1 MRISHL
7 TRKIRAMKSMRRAH
21 HQTFRPVGRTLL
33 FLLTFMVGL
42 GSVVPASAQMMLIPM
57 DNSQANHLKAYG
69 VAFHC
74 LTRGIKVEWLLN
86 YRSGSFLANVYP
98 EIVDSCDV
106 RGVTY
111 QLIDAGT
118 EADIRATIEAEN
130 MEAVVLEKAPRVAIY
145 VPPTNDP
152 WDDAV
157 TLVLNYAQIEY
168 EEIWDEEVLRG
179 DLDQYDWLH
188 LHHEDFTG
196 QYGKFYGSYRN
207 ELWYRQ
213 DVQLCE
219 ETAQRLGFRRVADCK
234 KAVALAIKDYVSRG
248 GFLFAMCSAPETLD
262 IALAASETD
271 IVPEQFDGDPPDPDC
286 QQSLDYSRCMA
297 FTDFTVSLD
306 PFEYSHSDIDT
317 SPDRIASRLGPEG
330 DFFTLFEFSAKLD
343 PVPTMLVQCHVDAVG
358 GFMGQTT
365 AFRKSLVKKYVTLL
379 GEAEGQ
385 GEVRYLH
392 GNLDKGTF
400 TFLGGHDPEDYQH
413 LIYDPATELALHKE
427 SAGYR
432 LVLNNVLFPAARKK
446 ERKT

>member
-1 MRISHL
+1 MRINKL
-7 TRKIRAMKSMRRAH
+7 TRDNRAVEHMRRAH
-21 HQTFRPVGRTLL
+21 HQTDRPVGRLLL
-33 FLLTFMVGL
+33 FLLTLILGL
-42 GSVVPASAQMMLIPM
+42 GTHLSASAQMMLIPM
-57 DNSQANHLKAYG
+57 DNAQANHLKAYG
-69 VAFHC
+69 IAFHC

-86 YRSGSFLANVYP
+86 YRAGSFLANVYP

-118 EADIRATIEAEN
+118 EADIRATIEQEN
-130 MEAVVLEKAPRVAIY
+130 MEAVILEKAPRVAIY

-157 TLVLNYAQIEY
+157 TLVLKYAQIEY
-168 EEIWDEEVLRG
+168 ETIWDEQVLKG
-179 DLDQYDWLH
+179 DLDKYDWLH

-219 ETAQRLGFRRVADCK
+219 ETAQRMGFRRVSDCK

-286 QQSLDYSRCMA
+286 QQRLDYSRCMA

-306 PFEYSHSDIDT
+306 PFEYSHSNIDT

-392 GNLDKGTF
+392 GNLDQGTF